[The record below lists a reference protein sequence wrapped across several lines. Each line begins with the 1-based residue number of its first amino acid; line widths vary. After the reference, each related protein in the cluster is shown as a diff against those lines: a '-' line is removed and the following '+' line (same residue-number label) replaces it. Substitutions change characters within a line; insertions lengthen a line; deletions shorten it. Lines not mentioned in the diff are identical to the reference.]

1 MDRETEKDRILSGL
15 TEKFRKSNEINYCE
29 QSQMNIKYS
38 NLIGDRQKRCIRD
51 ERSARTIDTSSFS
64 SYLNSPSSVLSF
76 AFQFRVFFLY
86 TIICLARKQ
95 RYQLTSLTSISFNDQ
110 LLSFCWPFWFVLFE
124 EFSFHFDDR
133 APIFVYTDIFHFKLN
148 ANESHVLGAS
158 IDLNVRFWKIVR
170 HSIIYDL
177 SNRCSDVNISFHHRR
192 ENEGTTTTITT
203 DNMRH
208 EGREKER
215 GPRETE
221 T

>member
-1 MDRETEKDRILSGL
+1 MEIDKKDVYETSVRRVRSTLLLFHHIWILHL
-15 TEKFRKSNEINYCE
+15 LFC
-29 QSQMNIKYS
+29 
-38 NLIGDRQKRCIRD
+38 
-51 ERSARTIDTSSFS
+51 RSHFSFE
-64 SYLNSPSSVLSF
+64 
-76 AFQFRVFFLY
+76 FFFY